1 MKLGLADDEKRAIAL
16 EAKRKFFAYVKEAR
30 ELVDYHE
37 RNEWKGLNEPQKFWL
52 RIISWHLEVTEKHR
66 YPSTPGQEYT
76 VRRDRKA
83 RKSMPKW
90 ADQAEIDAVYRRCW
104 EMNVE
109 AEEVIYHVDHIIPLC
124 GKSVSGLHIASNLRI
139 ITKVENYKKRN
150 HFDEALLEMSTRIP
164 AAGALHNTPRANGAD
179 SAPAG

>member
-1 MKLGLADDEKRAIAL
+1 
-16 EAKRKFFAYVKEAR
+16 
-30 ELVDYHE
+30 
-37 RNEWKGLNEPQKFWL
+37 
-52 RIISWHLEVTEKHR
+52 
-66 YPSTPGQEYT
+66 
-76 VRRDRKA
+76 
-83 RKSMPKW
+83 MPKW